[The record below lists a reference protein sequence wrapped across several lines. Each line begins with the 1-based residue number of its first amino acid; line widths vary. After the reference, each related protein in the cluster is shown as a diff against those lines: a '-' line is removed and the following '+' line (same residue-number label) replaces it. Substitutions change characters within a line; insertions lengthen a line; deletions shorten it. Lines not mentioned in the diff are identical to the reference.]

1 MVMKR
6 RTVISSV
13 VSTLLAVSILTFGV
27 STEIA
32 SAHGGNHN
40 EPCTGPHKND
50 AGCDDGGDGGDVAE
64 NDIGVRWMG
73 AAVSYIGPGT
83 ADPLPELLGRYCS
96 IGDPQ
101 PNGTHTAW
109 GCTQEDFHLIDVF
122 LTGGTVL
129 DSKGGAPDQA
139 DIKTCGDGFEFN
151 AYPNAQYVVAVGLG
165 EVCTDDNGCPI
176 RIHNVMNGQKYSTG
190 YDHVKLV
197 GDGEVLQSTNLNP
210 FACPTAGEPS
220 PQILD
225 INTIEV
231 RVKNGKGSK
240 ADLVCLFNVE
250 GTTSFEVT
258 PVCP

>member
-1 MVMKR
+1 MR
-6 RTVISSV
+6 SQIIPGLAAIAFFV
-13 VSTLLAVSILTFGV
+13 VLGSGEVWAAPDCKDPKHADKPACTD
-27 STEIA
+27 
-32 SAHGGNHN
+32 GG
-40 EPCTGPHKND
+40 D
-50 AGCDDGGDGGDVAE
+50 DDGGDGKVAE
-64 NDIGVRWMG
+64 DDIGVRWMG
-73 AAVSYIGPGT
+73 EAVNYIGSGT
-83 ADPLPELLGRYCS
+83 TAPPADLLGRYCT

-109 GCTQEDFHLIDVF
+109 ACTQENFHLIEVF

-139 DIKTCGDGFEFN
+139 DIDTCDDGFDFT

-165 EVCTDDNGCPI
+165 EVCTGEFGCPI
-176 RIHNVMNGQKYSTG
+176 RIHNVMNRQSSDTG

-210 FACPTAGEPS
+210 FACPTTGVPTT
-220 PQILD
+220 QILD

-231 RVKNGKGSK
+231 RVSNGKGSK
-240 ADLVCLFNVE
+240 ADLVCLFNVKD
-250 GTTSFEVT
+250 TTQFEVT